1 MKKTIL
7 ALLPVL
13 ALCPAAHAQF
23 TFTGFTGKTMQNASK
38 PAVRIREK
46 DASGKLLTTL
56 EHYFIW
62 GKDSVKIQ
70 SVMFDQ
76 NKPNMVREN
85 IFYYADF
92 MPENTK
98 AERSEATKS
107 IESVLSSKGGASVPT
122 WENTDVYYS
131 EAMRDLVSITFESK
145 AQGQAFLAKLA
156 QKKRQASATPQRL
169 KLKNIMKEK
178 KQ

>member
-1 MKKTIL
+1 VKNTLL
-7 ALLPVL
+7 ALLPIL
-13 ALCPAAHAQF
+13 ALCSAASAQF
-23 TFTGFTGKTMQNASK
+23 TFTGKTMKNLGK
-38 PAVRIREK
+38 PDVRIREK
-46 DASGKLLTTL
+46 DGSGKLLTTL

-107 IESVLSSKGGASVPT
+107 IESVLSSKSGASVPT